1 MKKTSYIVLLFA
13 AMICSCPVLMA
24 ATPSAGEI
32 VRKMVESVRAA
43 KSLSVDFSATFQ
55 GATSKGN
62 LLLCGNKFI
71 LTSDELKVWFN
82 GKTQWAYSPAL
93 GEVNISE
100 PVQEE
105 IVQINPFAIVSALQS
120 QYKSRLTAESDD
132 SYTVDL
138 TPVKAGS
145 PYKKVVVVVSKT
157 TNLPLKVVVTASD
170 GITTSITVSNVKKG
184 DIVPPSKFSVNQKT
198 LPGVEFV
205 DLR

>member
-1 MKKTSYIVLLFA
+1 MKKALNIFLLFVVLFGAVPAQGA
-13 AMICSCPVLMA
+13 A
-24 ATPSAGEI
+24 PSAGEI
-32 VRKMVESVRAA
+32 VRKMVEAIRGA
-43 KSLSVDFSATFQ
+43 KSLSVDFSASFQ
-55 GATSKGN
+55 GSTSKGN

-105 IVQINPFAIVSALQS
+105 IVQINPFAVVSALQS
-120 QYKSRLTAESDD
+120 NYKSRLTAESDD

-138 TPVKAGS
+138 TPLKAGS
-145 PYKKVVVVVSKT
+145 PYKKVVVVVSKS
-157 TNLPLKVVVTASD
+157 TNMPLKVVVTASD
-170 GITTSITVSNVKKG
+170 GITTSITVSSVKKG
-184 DIVPPSKFSVNQKT
+184 DTIPPSRFTVNQKT